1 MRSLKEMMCN
11 QMVALAHGAH
21 AEIGFSSDYPEW
33 AFCEDSPLR
42 DKAVEVHKK
51 IYGKE
56 PGIISIHAGLECG
69 FFKEKYPDMD
79 MISTGPNLFDVH
91 TPQEKLEIASAQRV
105 YRWLTELLAE
115 LKD

>member
-1 MRSLKEMMCN
+1 MKCT
-11 QMVALAHGAH
+11 
-21 AEIGFSSDYPEW
+21 
-33 AFCEDSPLR
+33 
-42 DKAVEVHKK
+42 KK

>member
-1 MRSLKEMMCN
+1 
-11 QMVALAHGAH
+11 
-21 AEIGFSSDYPEW
+21 
-33 AFCEDSPLR
+33 
-42 DKAVEVHKK
+42 
-51 IYGKE
+51 
-56 PGIISIHAGLECG
+56 
-69 FFKEKYPDMD
+69 